1 LKKLSI
7 LLISF
12 VLLVSLNFG
21 CSTQPKIVYVEENF
35 KKQKKDFELEKE
47 KRRFQWEEQDRDR
60 VHGMAKKAFDELGK
74 D

>member
-1 LKKLSI
+1 M
-7 LLISF
+7 ISF

-47 KRRFQWEEQDRDR
+47 KRRFQWEEQDRIHKMR
-60 VHGMAKKAFDELGK
+60 KQAFDELK
-74 D
+74 ND